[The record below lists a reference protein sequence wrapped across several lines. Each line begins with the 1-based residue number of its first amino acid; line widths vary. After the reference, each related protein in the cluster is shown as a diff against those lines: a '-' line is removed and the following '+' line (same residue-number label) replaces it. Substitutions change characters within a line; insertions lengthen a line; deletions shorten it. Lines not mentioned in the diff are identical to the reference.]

1 MCERRRMLEENMV
14 KQKNRI
20 MLSEMVK
27 IEQPSELED
36 MISRVLGD
44 GLEGLVLKKANGE
57 YEPGK
62 RHWLKIKK
70 DSIYGGAM
78 ADTLD
83 LVVLGSWKMAKD
95 YYKILGLSKDA
106 SEGDIKRAYRN
117 MALKYHPD
125 KNKSNDAEEKFK
137 LVAEAYEVLSDKK
150 KRNIYD
156 QYGDEGLKGGMPGG
170 RSTGGTHFTYTYSG
184 DPRATFEQ
192 VFGTNNPFSHFF
204 NMGVDGHGT
213 HDVFEDMLVGGG
225 SHVGVKTR
233 RTFSFNPHDNNPF
246 SRFFNMDVDG
256 LDGDPPRFRENKGR
270 NQDSAVIRDLYVS
283 LEEVFTGVTK
293 KRKITRNVLL
303 TADGRST
310 LREEK
315 ILTIEVKPGWKEGTK
330 IIFEKEGDQSP
341 GKIPADIIFI
351 IRDKPHPLFKRDG
364 ANLVYTAKIPLRDA
378 LRGTLVS
385 VPTLTGQ
392 RVALNFNKETTK
404 PQTTRRLQGYG
415 LPYPKNPTRK
425 GDIIVH
431 FDIQFPL
438 NFSESTKAHVLKSLY
453 LQE

>member
-1 MCERRRMLEENMV
+1 
-14 KQKNRI
+14 
-20 MLSEMVK
+20 
-27 IEQPSELED
+27 
-36 MISRVLGD
+36 
-44 GLEGLVLKKANGE
+44 
-57 YEPGK
+57 
-62 RHWLKIKK
+62 
-70 DSIYGGAM
+70 
-78 ADTLD
+78 
-83 LVVLGSWKMAKD
+83 MAKD

-125 KNKSNDAEEKFK
+125 KNKSDDAEEKFK

-233 RTFSFNPHDNNPF
+233 RTFSFNPHDNNPL
-246 SRFFNMDVDG
+246 SHFFNMDVDG

>member
-1 MCERRRMLEENMV
+1 MSMER
-14 KQKNRI
+14 
-20 MLSEMVK
+20 
-27 IEQPSELED
+27 
-36 MISRVLGD
+36 
-44 GLEGLVLKKANGE
+44 
-57 YEPGK
+57 
-62 RHWLKIKK
+62 
-70 DSIYGGAM
+70 
-78 ADTLD
+78 
-83 LVVLGSWKMAKD
+83 
-95 YYKILGLSKDA
+95 
-106 SEGDIKRAYRN
+106 
-117 MALKYHPD
+117 
-125 KNKSNDAEEKFK
+125 
-137 LVAEAYEVLSDKK
+137 
-150 KRNIYD
+150 
-156 QYGDEGLKGGMPGG
+156 KGGMPGG

-315 ILTIEVKPGWKEGTK
+315 ILTIEVKGGRKAPK
-330 IIFEKEGDQSP
+330 ISRRGDQSP
-341 GKIPADIIFI
+341 GKIPQTSSSSLETNLILCSSAMEQTSY
-351 IRDKPHPLFKRDG
+351 IRQDTSTRCPAWHSC
-364 ANLVYTAKIPLRDA
+364 LRSYPDWSA
-378 LRGTLVS
+378 GR
-385 VPTLTGQ
+385 PTLQGNDETSNNQ
-392 RVALNFNKETTK
+392 TSPRIRSSLSKESDEE
-404 PQTTRRLQGYG
+404 G
-415 LPYPKNPTRK
+415 
-425 GDIIVH
+425 
-431 FDIQFPL
+431 
-438 NFSESTKAHVLKSLY
+438 
-453 LQE
+453 

>member
-1 MCERRRMLEENMV
+1 MLRNAGGMV

-83 LVVLGSWKMAKD
+83 LVVLGSW
-95 YYKILGLSKDA
+95 YGT
-106 SEGDIKRAYRN
+106 G
-117 MALKYHPD
+117 
-125 KNKSNDAEEKFK
+125 KNKGKLSVFLMGCYDKRSEAWRTVAKAVEAPVALTSPIHTRVILEPPSNKSLA
-137 LVAEAYEVLSDKK
+137 
-150 KRNIYD
+150 
-156 QYGDEGLKGGMPGG
+156 P
-170 RSTGGTHFTYTYSG
+170 
-184 DPRATFEQ
+184 
-192 VFGTNNPFSHFF
+192 NPFSHFF

-225 SHVGVKTR
+225 SH
-233 RTFSFNPHDNNPF
+233 
-246 SRFFNMDVDG
+246 
-256 LDGDPPRFRENKGR
+256 
-270 NQDSAVIRDLYVS
+270 DLYVS

-431 FDIQFPL
+431 FDIQFPFEFL
-438 NFSESTKAHVLKSLY
+438 
-453 LQE
+453 